1 MVSMTEEPINM
12 DPFKASTFI
21 SDEYASKIL
30 AATYH
35 TPKTAKELSAKYD
48 IPIAACYR
56 RIRDLEKIGLL
67 VCAGVK
73 YDKHGKGTKM
83 YQSQLN
89 GAYVYLLG
97 DRLKVHFRL
106 ASGISLTMSSF
117 GS

>member
-1 MVSMTEEPINM
+1 MTEERIDM

-35 TPKTAKELSAKYD
+35 TPKTARELSERYN

-56 RIRDLEKIGLL
+56 RIRELEKIGLL

-73 YDKHGKGTKM
+73 YDSRGKGTKL

-106 ASGISLTMSSF
+106 ASGISLTMTSF

>member
-1 MVSMTEEPINM
+1 MTEEKIKM
-12 DPFKASTFI
+12 DPFKASSFI

-35 TPKTAKELSAKYD
+35 TPKSASMLSRKYN

-56 RIRDLEKIGLL
+56 RIRELQKVGLL
-67 VCAGVK
+67 VVASVV
-73 YDKHGKGTKM
+73 YDSRGKGTKL

-97 DRLKVHFRL
+97 ERLKVHFKL
-106 ASGISLTMSSF
+106 ASGVSLTMTSF